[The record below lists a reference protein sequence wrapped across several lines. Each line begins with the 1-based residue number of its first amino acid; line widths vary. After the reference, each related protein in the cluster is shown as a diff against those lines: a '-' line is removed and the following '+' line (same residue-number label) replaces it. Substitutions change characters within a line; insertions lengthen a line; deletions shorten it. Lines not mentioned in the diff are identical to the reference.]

1 MPVIQDLAGHA
12 SITMTRRYTH
22 PSEEL
27 KQKAVEML
35 VRGQTA
41 VLAATK
47 SATGVFNS
55 TNSQTGETA
64 TTSRSTR

>member
-1 MPVIQDLAGHA
+1 
-12 SITMTRRYTH
+12 MTRRYTH

-47 SATGVFNS
+47 SATEVLNP
-55 TNSQTGETA
+55 TKSQIGETA
-64 TTSRSTR
+64 TTSRSIR